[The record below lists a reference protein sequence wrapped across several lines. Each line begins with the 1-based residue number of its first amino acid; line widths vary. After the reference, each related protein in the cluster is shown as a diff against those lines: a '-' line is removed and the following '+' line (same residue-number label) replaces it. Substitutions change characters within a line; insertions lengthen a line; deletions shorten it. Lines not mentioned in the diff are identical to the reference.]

1 MVARPFWGVGSRT
14 ATGGRAVR
22 PPVPPHYLSFRIVLV
37 VVLIGALAGGTW
49 WVVQREVW
57 TEVIRFLSMHV
68 LP

>member
-1 MVARPFWGVGSRT
+1 
-14 ATGGRAVR
+14 VR
-22 PPVPPHYLSFRIVLV
+22 SPVPPHYLSFRIVLV